1 MCLAGLRRM
10 LLVAG
15 MLFVASML
23 LGFWATEGTA
33 LQQECVEAGEW
44 VQMSSLAALNGCGK
58 RGGCCGR
65 RCSACFSFSCAGLAG
80 YTSAPLCE
88 SPQPF
93 RRLAAWSSPTTKMS
107 NRPWVMKSDSPHA
120 RPSQQA
126 MRSPSANGKH
136 TSTMMAPSILAFL
149 GGGRKDFEVAK
160 ILPAAR
166 GPLTTVLEEWGLL
179 LDNEILPSFKA
190 ASCRGEAT
198 MLNAK
203 VRGEWTS
210 STLGA
215 LAWLLHLSC
224 ASHRAK
230 SKEQAGALLRGFLV
244 AFASPASAAAHSM
257 AEDIKQ
263 ALSSCQ
269 QPPQGHWGSCCHLRI
284 AIDAMLSAGPAGQM
298 WTNLT
303 NALQHIYLARPV
315 CVASRRLLAGVLQR
329 LCQDVDGKVSDM
341 QPPKNFSSFSMPQG
355 RNRKLRID
363 EDYKRYLVSEA
374 VAAKRAHCGAQYA
387 KTTGD
392 VHHETARKWDEAHM
406 ANYIAAAWH
415 TMGSSTLVSLACD
428 ASKVGNPAEETVMFL
443 AWDMESN
450 KAVVLPPQAA

>member
-1 MCLAGLRRM
+1 MSGCKYPRLPPSMVVVSEVVVAAVVARPAFLFMRRPGWIH
-10 LLVAG
+10 LSTIVRKPAA
-15 MLFVASML
+15 VSAPCSMEQPNDEDEQPP
-23 LGFWATEGTA
+23 LGYEVRFAP
-33 LQQECVEAGEW
+33 
-44 VQMSSLAALNGCGK
+44 
-58 RGGCCGR
+58 
-65 RCSACFSFSCAGLAG
+65 CSAVTASNEVAQREWKAHVYDDGAI
-80 YTSAPLCE
+80 YWE
-88 SPQPF
+88 V
-93 RRLAAWSSPTTKMS
+93 RRF
-107 NRPWVMKSDSPHA
+107 
-120 RPSQQA
+120 
-126 MRSPSANGKH
+126 
-136 TSTMMAPSILAFL
+136 ILAFL
-149 GGGRKDFEVAK
+149 AGGRKDFEVAK
-160 ILPAAR
+160 ILRAAR
-166 GPLTTVLEEWGLL
+166 GPLTTVLEEWGLS

-203 VRGEWTS
+203 GRGEWTS
-210 STLGA
+210 STPGA

-230 SKEQAGALLRGFLV
+230 SKEQAKALLRGFLV

-284 AIDAMLSAGPAGQM
+284 AIDAMLTAGPAGQM

-303 NALQHIYLARPV
+303 KALQHIYLARPV

-355 RNRKLRID
+355 RKRKLRID

-392 VHHETARKWDEAHM
+392 VHPETARKWDEAHM